1 MLQVKEA
8 VRVFHQGTVDERRAL
23 DGLSLDLK
31 PGDFAV
37 VIGSN
42 GAGKST
48 LLNAVAGNIMLDT
61 GSVEINDFDVTDL
74 ANHRRSRFVSRVF
87 QDPMV
92 GTAAGMTIEE
102 NLALAD
108 IRGKKRSFSIALGRK
123 KRDRYRG
130 LLASLSLGLE
140 DRLTSKVELL
150 SGGQR
155 QALSLIMA
163 VMGEPN
169 LLLLDEHT
177 AALDPRTAAIVM
189 EHTVRVI
196 AETGLT
202 AIMVT
207 HNMEHAVTYGN
218 RILMMDSGKIKLE
231 LSGSEKEESTVE
243 GLIERFHITDDN
255 VLLG

>member
-8 VRVFHQGTVDERRAL
+8 VRVFHRGTVDERRAL
-23 DGLSLDLK
+23 DGLSLELK

-48 LLNAVAGNIMLDT
+48 LLNAVAGNIMLDS
-61 GSVEINDFDVTDL
+61 GSIEIMQTDVSAL
-74 ANHRRSRFVSRVF
+74 PNHRRSKYVSRVF

-92 GTAAGMTIEE
+92 GTAAEMTLEE

-108 IRGKKRSFSIALGRK
+108 IRGQKRNFSLALNRNRREK
-123 KRDRYRG
+123 YKE

-140 DRLTSKVELL
+140 DRLTNKVGLL

-163 VMGEPN
+163 VMGEPHM
-169 LLLLDEHT
+169 LLLDEHT

-196 AETGLT
+196 QEAGLST
-202 AIMVT
+202 IMVT

-218 RILMMDSGKIKLE
+218 RIIMMDSGRIKME
-231 LSGSEKEESTVE
+231 LNGCDKENSTVE
-243 GLIERFHITDDN
+243 SLIERFHITDDK

>member
-1 MLQVKEA
+1 MLHVNEA
-8 VRVFHQGTVDERRAL
+8 VRVFHRGTVDERKAL
-23 DGLSLDLK
+23 DGLSLELK
-31 PGDFAV
+31 PGDFGV

-48 LLNAVAGNIMLDT
+48 LLNAIAGNIMLDS
-61 GSVEINDFDVTDL
+61 GSVTINKNDITNL
-74 ANHRRSRFVSRVF
+74 QNHRRSKYVSRVF
-87 QDPMV
+87 QDPMI
-92 GTAAGMTIEE
+92 GTAAEMTIEE

-108 IRGKKRSFSIALGRK
+108 IRGQKRTFSLALNKNQREK
-123 KRDRYRG
+123 YVG

-140 DRLTSKVELL
+140 DRLSIKVGLL

-163 VMGEPN
+163 VMGEPH

-196 AETGLT
+196 QQTGLT

-207 HNMEHAVTYGN
+207 HNMEHAVNYGN
-218 RILMMDSGKIKLE
+218 RIIMMDSGRIKME
-231 LSGSEKEESTVE
+231 LNGSDKETSTVDS
-243 GLIERFHITDDN
+243 LIERFHITDDK